1 MIKRIEITGISI
13 ELGADIKKY
22 IQRKIGRLDRYIPK
36 KARQSVHAEVK
47 VWETNAKDTNDKYEC
62 EVILHLPERQLMA
75 KESTLNMFAAVDIVE
90 SKMKTQ
96 LHKYK
101 EQHQPQHVERPSLLA
116 RLRRLSQK

>member
-1 MIKRIEITGISI
+1 MINRIEITGINI

-22 IQRKIGRLDRYIPK
+22 IQRKIGRLDRYISK

-47 VWETNAKDTNDKYEC
+47 IWQTNAKNNDKYEC
-62 EVILHLPERQLMA
+62 EIILHVPEQQLMA

-101 EQHQPQHVERPSLLA
+101 ERHETQHIGHRSLLA
-116 RLRRLSQK
+116 RLRRLAER

>member
-1 MIKRIEITGISI
+1 MINRIEVTGINI
-13 ELGADIKKY
+13 ELGTDIKKY

-47 VWETNAKDTNDKYEC
+47 IWQTNAKNNDKYEC
-62 EVILHLPERQLMA
+62 EIILHVPEQQLMA

-101 EQHQPQHVERPSLLA
+101 EQHEAQHIGHQSLLA
-116 RLRRLSQK
+116 RLRRLAER

>member
-1 MIKRIEITGISI
+1 MINRIEITAINV
-13 ELGADIKKY
+13 ELGTDIKKY

-47 VWETNAKDTNDKYEC
+47 IWETNAKSNDKYEC
-62 EVILHLPERQLMA
+62 EVILHLPEQQLLA

-101 EQHQPQHVERPSLLA
+101 EQHEMQHIGRLSLLS
-116 RLRRLSQK
+116 RLRRLSEK